1 MKIARGG
8 GSGSAACQI
17 ATISMSP
24 IYYKKKIIYKKWC
37 KNFGNKIR
45 DWKKSVQIDPP
56 ALWNTVEII
65 INYVFFGGDASRQF
79 NEHGEKFL
87 YTF

>member
-8 GSGSAACQI
+8 GGVQI

-24 IYYKKKIIYKKWC
+24 IYYKKKIMYRKWC
-37 KNFGNKIR
+37 KNVGNKMR
-45 DWKKSVQIDPP
+45 EWKQRVHIDPP
-56 ALWNTVEII
+56 AVWNTVEFI
-65 INYVFFGGDASRQF
+65 INYVFFGGVPPEESARKF
-79 NEHGEKFL
+79 NEGGEKFL